1 MMIFRA
7 ISKEVLANIKEQEII
22 DTLRKYGTFHVSEIG
37 NGIWFANLECRPC
50 MLSPVHATKTSR
62 MEAILRVEHQ
72 VKGVMEVAASIEP
85 IGRII

>member
-1 MMIFRA
+1 MIFRS
-7 ISKEVLANIKEQEII
+7 ISKRVLANIREQELI

-50 MLSPVHATKTSR
+50 MLSPIHATKTSR
-62 MEAILRVEHQ
+62 MEAIRRVEYQ
-72 VKGVMEVAASIEP
+72 VKGIMEVAVSIEP